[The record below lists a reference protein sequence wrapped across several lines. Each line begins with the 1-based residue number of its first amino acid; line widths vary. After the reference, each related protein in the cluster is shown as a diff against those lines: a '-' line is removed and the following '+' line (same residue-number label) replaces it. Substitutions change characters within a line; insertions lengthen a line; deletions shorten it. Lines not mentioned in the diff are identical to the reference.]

1 MSPRKRAR
9 RDPTE
14 ANTSRPLIPST
25 SSSKPP
31 TALPTRAVSSSH
43 ASASSPALPT
53 TFAPFSAATAASASA
68 SRLSLVHDAQQQQQQ
83 PPVKQV
89 HKSRSWYGSW
99 PRAPRSKAG
108 ASTQVARESILGGT
122 LKPDTTP
129 NLTRF
134 DTKRSTDSD
143 SDTPGS
149 LSQLP
154 PVEELDTPT
163 GHRHP
168 SDSGAAEP
176 NGHTNTKSDDATSA
190 TAAGEDDI
198 PPLPELQRPT
208 GVAELP
214 RRPATSSGW
223 LGWLGR
229 SAAPA
234 PVQTVE
240 STSIPENAKAQ
251 NPEAKPLLAPDS
263 SKDDSKSQNGNPGYD
278 TISTSASL
286 HPSSSESPAEPA
298 ATSWFGFWPTSRTAP
313 PQEATSVKSDIE
325 QNTKPLSSDPVTE
338 PIKNRED
345 VVMSDNSV
353 TSPEAQPAG
362 STWAFW
368 SRDPNTK
375 STGSGKGVAK
385 REPGEI
391 AVIGEG
397 SEAHPEPASTVDNA
411 PPAAPSAVSKTKEL
425 PKKSKRVRAQSMDID
440 YPTTANRPS
449 TATSVATTKTESS
462 IKAATPAV
470 DGAAKS
476 SAGNLLLPSFRSTYR
491 MKENPSIIQQIAQ
504 FLLRTQQKPQANHA
518 FLTKEPPKIQKAL
531 AIGVHGLFPAT
542 YLRPMIGQPTGTS
555 IRFANHAADS
565 IRRWADSH
573 GCQDCEIEKV
583 ALEGEG
589 KIGERVENLWKLL
602 LNWIESIR
610 KADLILVACHS
621 QGVPVSIMLVAKLI
635 ELGIITTPRIG
646 VCAMER
652 PLEQFGNPESD
663 VSKRYE
669 AALKAVLEYGVRVTY
684 IGSIDDQVVPLESAL
699 HSPANH
705 PLLFRAV
712 FVDARVHAADFI
724 AHLVGFALKLRN
736 MGISDHGL
744 IRELSVPLAGS
755 LYSGAGHS
763 TLYDDP
769 QLYDLA
775 VSHALE
781 TSDVG
786 KVPCEIGKHEG
797 ITTSNPYH
805 LPWIMRGLLEEDF
818 VKTELSSEV
827 TELLKQFDSW
837 KPVTKALKDVK
848 YRLEAVRSK
857 L

>member
-14 ANTSRPLIPST
+14 ANTSRPLLPST

-68 SRLSLVHDAQQQQQQ
+68 SRLSLVQDAQQQQQQ
-83 PPVKQV
+83 PPIKQV

-122 LKPDTTP
+122 LKPDTIP

-134 DTKRSTDSD
+134 DTKRSTDSG

-154 PVEELDTPT
+154 PVEESDTPT
-163 GHRHP
+163 GHGHP
-168 SDSGAAEP
+168 SDSGAAES
-176 NGHTNTKSDDATSA
+176 NGHTSTKSDDGTPATG
-190 TAAGEDDI
+190 TGGDNN

-214 RRPATSSGW
+214 QRPATSSGW

-234 PVQTVE
+234 PVQGVE

-263 SKDDSKSQNGNPGYD
+263 NQDDSKNQNGNPGYD
-278 TISTSASL
+278 AISTPTAL
-286 HPSSSESPAEPA
+286 PPSSSEPRAEQP
-298 ATSWFGFWPTSRTAP
+298 ATSWFGFWPTSRTGP
-313 PQEATSVKSDIE
+313 PEEATSVKSDIV
-325 QNTKPLSSDPVTE
+325 QNTKPLSDPVTE
-338 PIKNRED
+338 PVKDRED

-368 SRDPNTK
+368 SRDSNTK
-375 STGSGKGVAK
+375 STGPGKGVAK

-391 AVIGEG
+391 AVMGEG

-411 PPAAPSAVSKTKEL
+411 PPAAPSTVSKTKES
-425 PKKSKRVRAQSMDID
+425 PKKSKRVRPQSMDVDDPAI
-440 YPTTANRPS
+440 TTRPS
-449 TATSVATTKTESS
+449 TATSVATTKTDSS
-462 IKAATPAV
+462 VKATSSTAGGAV
-470 DGAAKS
+470 KS

-504 FLLRTQQKPQANHA
+504 FLLRTHQKPQVNHA
-518 FLTKEPPKIQKAL
+518 FLTKEPPKIKKAL

-646 VCAMER
+646 VCAMEEQ
-652 PLEQFGNPESD
+652 LEYHSDHFQAINRAWFGNPESE

-669 AALKAVLEYGVRVTY
+669 AALKVVLEYG
-684 IGSIDDQVVPLESAL
+684 SAL

-786 KVPCEIGKHEG
+786 KIPCEIGKHEG